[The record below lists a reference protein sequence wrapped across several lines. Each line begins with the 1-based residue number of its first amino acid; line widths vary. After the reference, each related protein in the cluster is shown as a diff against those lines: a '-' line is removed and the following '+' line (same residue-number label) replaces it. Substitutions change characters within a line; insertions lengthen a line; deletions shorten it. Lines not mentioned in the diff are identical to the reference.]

1 MSISKKGILEIQQ
14 LSSKAEALASGTP
27 SQRKQADVLCQRI
40 STIKQ
45 IGLSTDEVRGL
56 YCEALIEDTSQGTR
70 KFSDAEYRQ
79 RFDRYVAGR
88 IEDSE
93 MRDFLAGTQSITY
106 TQGAAGGYTVPL
118 VYDETLR
125 FAMAQVD
132 PVLDEKV
139 TSFSMTPG
147 PTLQAEQ
154 ISGFDLSSIT
164 AQIIGESS
172 VQNPQVIPSVLGAT
186 LRNNVIFKATFAASW
201 EAEQD
206 IPDFGTKIVRASGV
220 ALARRIGQS
229 VLAGR
234 GGADISGVVQA
245 LGGATVSNA
254 TAGKIVNTD
263 ITKIFFSVDR
273 FYRAAPKCGFL
284 MNDSVYK
291 LVRNATDAQ
300 GRPLVSISDGG
311 EVLMGRPVYVSPS
324 MATLYSSIGLQGAL
338 LFGDLSSIV
347 IRASRPQIERS
358 IESAQADITRGE
370 AAWIA
375 RARCDAAYFDPSSGT
390 NPPLV
395 LAAIN

>member
-1 MSISKKGILEIQQ
+1 MSLSKKAILEIQE
-14 LSSKAEALASGTP
+14 LSSKAEALARGST

-40 STIKQ
+40 STIRQ
-45 IGLSTDEVRGL
+45 VGFSTDEARGL
-56 YCEALIEDTSQGTR
+56 YCEALVEETNLGIR
-70 KFSDAEYRQ
+70 KSNDAEHRAK
-79 RFDRYVAGR
+79 FDAYLAGQIQER
-88 IEDSE
+88 E

-118 VYDETLR
+118 LYDETLR
-125 FAMAQVD
+125 FALAQVD
-132 PVLDEKV
+132 PILDEKV
-139 TSFSMTPG
+139 TSFSMATG
-147 PTLQAEQ
+147 ATLQSEQ
-154 ISGFDLSSIT
+154 ISGYDLSSVS
-164 AQIIGESS
+164 AQIVGES
-172 VQNPQVIPSVLGAT
+172 VQQNPQSIPPVLGAV
-186 LRNNVIFKATFAASW
+186 LKNNIIFKATFAASW

-206 IPDFGTKIVRASGV
+206 IPDFGTKIVRAAGV

-234 GGADISGVVQA
+234 GGADIAGVVQA

-284 MNDSVYK
+284 MNDAVYK

-300 GRPLVSISDGG
+300 GRPLVSISEGA

-324 MATLYSSIGLQGAL
+324 MATLYSSLGLVGSI
-338 LFGDLSSIV
+338 LFGDLASVV

-358 IESAQADITRGE
+358 IELAQVDITHGQ

-375 RARCDAAYFDPSSGT
+375 RARCDAAFFDPSSGA

-395 LAAIN
+395 LAAIS